1 MRWRKPVGW
10 GLGVCLI
17 LGLTFGLV
25 VSVSLFVRWLRE
37 PTYEESN
44 RALSAQLNQLWRR
57 QMELEDLLDM
67 RRVPEEEV
75 KRARLEVKKKK
86 EEMEELN
93 RQWKDR
99 YNSPL
104 ERFRQDIR
112 RRLGW

>member
-1 MRWRKPVGW
+1 MRWRKPVCW
-10 GLGVCLI
+10 GLGLCVVLGLI
-17 LGLTFGLV
+17 LGLSGSIPLV
-25 VSVSLFVRWLRE
+25 VRWLRE

-44 RALSAQLNQLWRR
+44 RALAIQITNLKSR
-57 QMELEDLLDM
+57 QMELEDQFDR

-75 KRARLEVKKKK
+75 KRARAEVQKKK

-99 YNSPL
+99 YNSPP
-104 ERFRQDIR
+104 ERFRQEVR